1 MLKTNVMLSNTD
13 FKRDLDLKPV
23 LASHCLLPLYHFNH
37 LMGNLALNLKPLKL
51 MEEKLNPNELLFIH
65 TNV

>member
-37 LMGNLALNLKPLKL
+37 LMGNLAVNGRKA
-51 MEEKLNPNELLFIH
+51 
-65 TNV
+65 